1 MRKPFIIGLT
11 LLLALAYALA
21 PEGWPPVPLALLKA
35 SAVAVLAVYA
45 LTLRAPDSA
54 LFAAGLGASAVGDVL
69 LNLAPMTYGLGAFL
83 IAHLIYLAVFVRA
96 IRRDGRRGGPAV
108 WAALAAL
115 YALVAVM
122 LGLLWD
128 DLGAMR
134 APVLAYMAAITAM
147 ATAAVLAPARGLA
160 LPLGAALFVISDSLI
175 ALSTFLPDP
184 PLPALA
190 FDPGIWVTY
199 IAAQVLLVVGFA
211 GMATSSARAES

>member
-1 MRKPFIIGLT
+1 MKAHLFLGAAIA
-11 LLLALAYALA
+11 LALAYALS
-21 PEGWPPVPLALLKA
+21 PEGWPPVQMAVLKA

-45 LTLRAPDSA
+45 LRLRAADSA
-54 LFAAGLGASAVGDVL
+54 LFAAGLGASAVGDFL

-96 IRRDGRRGGPAV
+96 IRRDGKRGGLAV

-122 LGLLWD
+122 LGLLWG

-147 ATAAVLAPARGLA
+147 ATAAFLAPARGLA
-160 LPLGAALFVISDSLI
+160 LPLGAALFVLSDSLI

-184 PLPALA
+184 PLPAFA
-190 FDPGIWVTY
+190 FDPGIWASY
-199 IAAQVLLVVGFA
+199 IAAQILLVIGFA
-211 GMATSSARAES
+211 GMNKRTA

>member
-1 MRKPFIIGLT
+1 MKFGIVFFSC
-11 LLLALAYALA
+11 LLALAYALA
-21 PEGWPPVPLALLKA
+21 PEGWPPVPMAVLKA

-45 LTLRAPDSA
+45 LRLRAADSA
-54 LFAAGLGASAVGDVL
+54 LFAAGLGASAVGDLL

-96 IRRDGRRGGPAV
+96 IRRDGRRGGVIV

-115 YALVAVM
+115 YALVAIM
-122 LGLLWD
+122 LGLLWG

-147 ATAAVLAPARGLA
+147 ATAAFLAPARGLA
-160 LPLGAALFVISDSLI
+160 LPLGAALFVLSDSLI

-184 PLPALA
+184 PLPPLA
-190 FDPGIWVTY
+190 FDPGIWTTY
-199 IAAQVLLVVGFA
+199 IAAQILLVIGFA
-211 GMATSSARAES
+211 GMRSKEA